1 MKWGLFKEH
10 IFPWFWKH
18 SLLIGSGMISSG
30 YQPKANVAFDEMP
43 DLGPDFSG
51 QSTKRPYLR
60 VVENHQ
66 SMVDDVVRMAEAD
79 MHRTAEKLGLS
90 G

>member
-30 YQPKANVAFDEMP
+30 YQPKENVAFDAMP
-43 DLGPDFSG
+43 DLAPDLTGAS
-51 QSTKRPYLR
+51 SKRPHLR
-60 VVENHQ
+60 VVENRQ
-66 SMVDDVVRMAEAD
+66 AVDDIVRMAEAD